1 MSADDDLYGLPLDRF
16 VAERNALAKKLRA
29 EGDREAASEVGKL
42 PKPSVAAWAVN
53 TAVRSDPDAAEELAA
68 SARMLRE
75 AQEELLSGGDASAL
89 REASERAR
97 RAVDA
102 LLAAAPAGGDA
113 TREKVRS
120 TLHAATTDPE
130 VLEEVVAG
138 RVIREREASGFGG
151 LGTVATPRKPA
162 PKKKDDTKAREADR
176 RRQEKLRKA
185 KEEEAAAEQAVTAAR
200 RALEQIESALAD
212 RQAALREGED
222 RLKDARRRRERAER

>member
-1 MSADDDLYGLPLDRF
+1 VP
-16 VAERNALAKKLRA
+16 ERNALAKKLRA
-29 EGDREAASEVGKL
+29 EGDRETASEVGKL

-53 TAVRSDPDAAEELAA
+53 TAVRSDREAAEELAA

-102 LLAAAPAGGDA
+102 LANAAPTAN
-113 TREKVRS
+113 EKVRS
-120 TLHAATTDPE
+120 TLHAAAADPD
-130 VLEEVVAG
+130 VLEEVLAG
-138 RVIREREASGFGG
+138 RVVREHEASGFGG
-151 LGTVATPRKPA
+151 LTAPA
-162 PKKKDDTKAREADR
+162 PAKRQPPKKKADAKLREADR

-185 KEEEAAAEQAVTAAR
+185 KGEEAAAEEAVTAAR

-212 RQAALREGED
+212 RKSQLREAEN
-222 RLKDARRRRERAER
+222 RLRDARRRRERAEK